1 MGDSWTKRQGRGGQG
16 CHSNFSQGTNP
27 IDFNQFLKLL
37 HEGEAWGAGAEA
49 GAGDSTCP
57 VANKEKTKNSKESIE
72 KVLPR
77 CQRQRHRQISRPS
90 TLHVPRRRF
99 IYTLSRD
106 WRYRMSDKRNS
117 KWERKKNG
125 KNCGLNPLA
134 ACGIP
139 IGPDQSSSPGRTP
152 KCTSRHAHGYGLSME
167 LRIQMAPP
175 TLSFSLL
182 LTLCL
187 SLAHTS
193 YVECYVVRIE
203 RRIRIGIRSNN
214 ARANVTNKTQR
225 CEIKNDIRIQIE

>member
-1 MGDSWTKRQGRGGQG
+1 
-16 CHSNFSQGTNP
+16 
-27 IDFNQFLKLL
+27 
-37 HEGEAWGAGAEA
+37 
-49 GAGDSTCP
+49 
-57 VANKEKTKNSKESIE
+57 
-72 KVLPR
+72 
-77 CQRQRHRQISRPS
+77 
-90 TLHVPRRRF
+90 
-99 IYTLSRD
+99 
-106 WRYRMSDKRNS
+106 
-117 KWERKKNG
+117 
-125 KNCGLNPLA
+125 
-134 ACGIP
+134 
-139 IGPDQSSSPGRTP
+139 
-152 KCTSRHAHGYGLSME
+152 ME